1 MNPLPNRLGSPLLFA
16 SLALVTACSLKP
28 IPRDPMAAPTG
39 AAASK
44 PADPSKV
51 VAFSFTDLDGKEVST
66 ASVAGRTTIVL
77 FATSY
82 DPFALAEAHFLA
94 DIEHKHAPRIN
105 VVLIDLER
113 DDNRPLVQAFGDALN
128 HPFPI
133 CMADNDTIAGHGPF
147 EGMNSVPSILIL
159 DKGGHEKYRH
169 LGLQKQAEIEDALA
183 SVE

>member
-1 MNPLPNRLGSPLLFA
+1 MNPLPDRPGSLVFFA
-16 SLALVTACSLKP
+16 SLALVAACTLKP
-28 IPRDPMAAPTG
+28 IPRDPMAAPT
-39 AAASK
+39 AAPST

-169 LGLQKQAEIEDALA
+169 LGLQKQAEIEAALA